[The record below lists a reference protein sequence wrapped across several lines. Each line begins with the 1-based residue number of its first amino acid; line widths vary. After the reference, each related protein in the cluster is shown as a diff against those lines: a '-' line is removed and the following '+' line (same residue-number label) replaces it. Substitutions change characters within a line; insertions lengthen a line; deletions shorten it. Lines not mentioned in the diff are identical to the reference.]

1 MDFEWNDTKDE
12 SNYKKHAVR
21 FAEAV
26 TLWSDDFA
34 LDYHDSI
41 HSVDEQR
48 FIKIGRSIRNRIL
61 VVSYCERNFEQMI
74 RIISARKPTKPEV
87 IFYEK

>member
-1 MDFEWNDTKDE
+1 MDFEWNDAKDE

-26 TLWSDDFA
+26 TLWGDDFA
-34 LDYHDSI
+34 IDYYDSI
-41 HSVDEQR
+41 HSVDEHR

-61 VVSYCERNFEQMI
+61 VVSYCERNVEEII
-74 RIISARKPTKPEV
+74 RIISARKPTKSEV
-87 IFYEK
+87 IVYEK